1 MQKPIKVMVSKKQ
14 LIILFLTIIISGCK
28 EVKQQEAIA
37 LDIDLITDKVEIFGE
52 GIVSTNLYE
61 RDIAISPNGK
71 ELIYSLGDYKQQK
84 RCLVRII
91 KFEEKW
97 SEPEILNISGKYQDI
112 EPFYADEGQK
122 LFFASNRPIMK
133 DSEREDYNIWYSD
146 RVGNKWSEPK
156 AMNEK
161 INSEK
166 DEFYPSLSSNGNLY
180 FTATRKEG
188 MGLEDIFVSKLI
200 DGDYQDAIALD
211 STINTKHYEFNS
223 YINPEENL
231 LIFSSFGRVDE
242 YGGGDLYYSI
252 KDKDGKW
259 SIAQNM
265 GKSINSP
272 QLDYSPFIDSS
283 SKNLYFTSERI
294 EDSPDMINNIE
305 ELRTFSN
312 KIQNGTGNIY
322 KIGLKELNL
331 N

>member
-166 DEFYPSLSSNGNLY
+166 DEFYPSLSRNGNLY
-180 FTATRKEG
+180 FTGTRKEG

-259 SIAQNM
+259 SISQNM

-294 EDSPDMINNIE
+294 EDAPDMINNIE

>member
-1 MQKPIKVMVSKKQ
+1 MVSKKQ

-122 LFFASNRPIMK
+122 LFFASNRPIVK

-166 DEFYPSLSSNGNLY
+166 DEFYPSLSRNGNLY
-180 FTATRKEG
+180 FTGTRKEG

-259 SIAQNM
+259 SISQNM

-294 EDSPDMINNIE
+294 EDAPDMINNIE